1 MNPISVPFRIQNV
14 LDGLAEANGVLS
26 LREDF
31 VRIEFQTTRNPKIGL
46 FYFSLQED
54 CAPNEFQTKDS
65 IFGGIKTGVSTVD
78 IPISDIEEL
87 HFKKGIF
94 GNALTIR
101 LSSIGESVEIPN
113 QQAGVIRVSID
124 KNYIEAALNFVS
136 AVKLEVVDQKIKAFE
151 SV

>member
-1 MNPISVPFRIQNV
+1 MNPISVPFRIRHV
-14 LDGLAEANGVLS
+14 LEGLAEANGVLS

-31 VRIEFQTTRNPKIGL
+31 VRV
-46 FYFSLQED
+46 
-54 CAPNEFQTKDS
+54 EFQTKDS
-65 IFGGIKTGVSTVD
+65 IFGAIKTEVSTVN
-78 IPISDIEEL
+78 IPVSDIEEL

-113 QQAGVIRVSID
+113 QEAGVIRVSID
-124 KNYIEAALNFVS
+124 KNHIEAALNFVS